1 MESIKSLSTKRKIG
15 GVIAIALLIACA
27 ATPLFW
33 TNETTISVAGM
44 RTVFLLLAYLIMLI
58 FEVLPIVVISLL
70 FIGLMPTLGVVDGL
84 ASALVGYT
92 NPVVFFTLAS
102 FGIAAA
108 LINVPLSDRI
118 LGAMLRA
125 FGNSI
130 ERVILALMICC
141 AVISSM
147 VSNVPCCAVFMA
159 LSLNFLNLY
168 DNEKDKR
175 QTGRAFLIA
184 IPVASMIGGMMT
196 PVGSSVNLIA
206 LQQLE
211 NAGYSSVGFV
221 QWMCFAVPM
230 AVILLPIAWLL
241 ICKVFKPVQVTKNQ
255 INGFVDS
262 MNIPKKV
269 GTQEIKV
276 IVVIA
281 TMFVLWISSS
291 WITSIN
297 TMVVA
302 IIGCVVF
309 FLPGI
314 SVLDVDTFLKQN
326 SWDAFF
332 LVGSVISISTAMTTN
347 GIGDVMANFISGL
360 LPSEISAVFMVAL
373 CAIII
378 FVCLVINP
386 VATSLIPLILP
397 VLITVAIG
405 AGVSPVLI
413 TMTAAICACNCYLLP
428 LDTVP
433 LITYS
438 KGYYA
443 MTDMM
448 KCTIWLQILLVIL
461 CSLWLPVIAGV
472 FGFVV

>member
-1 MESIKSLSTKRKIG
+1 MKRKIG
-15 GVIAIALLIACA
+15 GIIAIALLILCA

-33 TNETTISVAGM
+33 TDETVISVAGM
-44 RTVFLLLAYLIMLI
+44 RTVFFLLAYLMMLI

-70 FIGLMPTLGVVDGL
+70 FVGMMPFLGIVDGL

-108 LINVPLSDRI
+108 LTNVPLSDRI
-118 LGAMLRA
+118 LGAMLRI

-130 ERVILALMICC
+130 QRVILAVMICC
-141 AVISSM
+141 AVVSAV

-159 LSLNFLNLY
+159 LSLNFLKLY
-168 DNEKDKR
+168 DSEADKR
-175 QTGRAFLIA
+175 QTGRAFMIA

-206 LQQLE
+206 MQQLE
-211 NAGYSSVGFV
+211 AAGYSSVGFV
-221 QWMCFAVPM
+221 QWMAFAVPM
-230 AVILLPIAWLL
+230 AVILLPIAWIL
-241 ICKVFKPVQVTKNQ
+241 ICRVFKPVPVTKDQ
-255 INGFVDS
+255 IMGYVDD
-262 MNIPKKV
+262 MNVPKKV
-269 GTQEIKV
+269 GTQELKV
-276 IVVIA
+276 IIVICC
-281 TMFVLWISSS
+281 MLVLWIASS
-291 WITSIN
+291 WLTTIN

-302 IIGCVVF
+302 ILGCVVF
-309 FLPGI
+309 FIPGI
-314 SVLDVDTFLKQN
+314 SVLNVDTFLKEN

-332 LVGSVISISTAMTTN
+332 LVGSVISISTAMSTN
-347 GIGDVMANFISGL
+347 GVGEVMANFISGI
-360 LPSEISAVFMVAL
+360 LPDNISVVMMVAV
-373 CAIII
+373 CAVII

-405 AGVSPVLI
+405 AGISPVLVS
-413 TMTAAICACNCYLLP
+413 MVGAICACNCYLLP

-448 KCTIWLQILLVIL
+448 KCTIWLQILLVIM
-461 CSLWLPVIAGV
+461 CAIWLPIIAGV